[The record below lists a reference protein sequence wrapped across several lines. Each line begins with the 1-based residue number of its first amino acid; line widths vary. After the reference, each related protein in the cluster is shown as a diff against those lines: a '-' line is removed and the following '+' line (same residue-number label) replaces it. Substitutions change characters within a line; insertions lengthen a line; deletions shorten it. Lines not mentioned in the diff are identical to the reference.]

1 MRITPPR
8 VPPAASASFG
18 AAFGPR
24 LLPGTYTVKMSKD
37 KDVYTT
43 QLSVLPDPRA
53 RHTAADRQA
62 QFDLAMKLY
71 NLLGDMTFAVERMNG
86 VRVAL
91 DDRAAKLAAADS
103 LAARL
108 RAASAAVDELRKK
121 IVATKEG
128 GMIPG
133 AEPLRGHLADL
144 SGTLMLS
151 VGRPPHTKLK

>member
-1 MRITPPR
+1 
-8 VPPAASASFG
+8 
-18 AAFGPR
+18 
-24 LLPGTYTVKMSKD
+24 MSKD

-108 RAASAAVDELRKK
+108 RAASAAVDELRNQ
-121 IVATKEG
+121 IYPPKEG
-128 GMIPG
+128 RVVPG
-133 AEPLRGHLADL
+133 QKRLPRNLAAPSGNVILRCG
-144 SGTLMLS
+144 
-151 VGRPPHTKLK
+151 